1 MKNDSNWLCTLSLYS
16 LKDTVCGGSS
26 HKHVHGGDTF
36 LVRQVQL
43 ALRRVRKDQLNGRC
57 SWLLPRV
64 SLRGCGNVLPNNSCV
79 DTLKVALGVK
89 KLVGTKSI
97 TVVRL
102 RLKMEIGFRG

>member
-1 MKNDSNWLCTLSLYS
+1 M
-16 LKDTVCGGSS
+16 
-26 HKHVHGGDTF
+26 HGGDTF

-43 ALRRVRKDQLNGRC
+43 ALRRVRKDQLNGRGR
-57 SWLLPRV
+57 WLLPGV
-64 SLRGCGNVLPNNSCV
+64 SLRGRGNMLPNNSCV

-97 TVVRL
+97 AVVRL